1 MRIAVLGVGGLGGYI
16 GAKLARAGEDV
27 TFIARGEQLE
37 AIVERGLEVRSVHG
51 DFHVAAR
58 ATDDTASVGTVDLL
72 LFTVKTYDTESAAA
86 DARPLVSPDTVILSL
101 QNGVGNAERIR
112 EIVGRGQPLGG
123 LAYIEAAVERSGVI
137 AQFSQVQ
144 RVLVGELGGAP
155 SERAQR
161 IVDTLRDAGLEA
173 ELSWRIV
180 VDLWTKWTFI
190 CAFSG
195 LTGLC
200 REPIGLIRETPE
212 TWELYLATM
221 REVESVGRAKRV
233 AFDPDLISR
242 LVTQTRA
249 FAASGKS
256 SLLRDLEAG
265 RPLEIEALNGTV
277 AAFGR
282 AVGVPTP
289 VNQAIYAALLPAH
302 RRALALRRGES
313 AASVSAPEAIR

>member
-27 TFIARGEQLE
+27 TFIARGEHLE
-37 AIVERGLEVRSVHG
+37 AIVERGLEIKSVHG

-58 ATDDTASVGTVDLL
+58 ATDDYARVGTVDLL

-86 DARPLVSPDTVILSL
+86 DARPLVGPDTAILSL
-101 QNGVGNAERIR
+101 QNGVGNAERVR
-112 EIVGRGQPLGG
+112 EVIGRGHPLGG
-123 LAYIEAAVERSGVI
+123 LAYIETAVERPGVV

-144 RVLVGELGGAP
+144 RVVVGELGGAP

-180 VDLWTKWTFI
+180 VDLWTKWAFI

-195 LTGLC
+195 LTSLC
-200 REPIGLIRETPE
+200 REPIGPIRETTE
-212 TWELYLATM
+212 TWELFLAAM

-256 SLLRDLEAG
+256 SMLRDLEAG

-282 AVGVPTP
+282 AVGVATP
-289 VNQAIYAALLPAH
+289 VNQAIYSALLPAH
-302 RRALALRRGES
+302 RRALALRRES
-313 AASVSAPEAIR
+313 AARVSAPEASR